1 MEQRQWAAAAV
12 FHHTAAAKNGGIVG
26 GAAAAQQAIAG
37 GGGGG
42 GLPPRS
48 VRRSHH
54 RISSTGGAVA
64 GAGQDR
70 ISGTGRAGQGRSEG
84 LRQWALVFCRE
95 GARRGME
102 LPVAAAEPATAGVVA
117 SMLAG
122 ARYFCLC
129 SLRVRWWRQ
138 RV

>member
-12 FHHTAAAKNGGIVG
+12 FHRTAAAKDGGIVG

-42 GLPPRS
+42 PPPRS

-70 ISGTGRAGQGRSEG
+70 ISGTGRAGQGRSGG
-84 LRQWALVFCRE
+84 LRQWASVFCRE

-117 SMLAG
+117 SMLTG